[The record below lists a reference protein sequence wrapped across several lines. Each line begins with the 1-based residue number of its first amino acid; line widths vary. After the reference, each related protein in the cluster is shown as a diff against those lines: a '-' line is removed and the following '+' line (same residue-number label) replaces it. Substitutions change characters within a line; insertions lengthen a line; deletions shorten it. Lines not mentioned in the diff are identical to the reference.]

1 MSEYNEKLRYVR
13 HFAEKCDLG
22 TWPEMTSAV
31 EHSQCLLI
39 NFNIFNCKKNCVAWQ
54 L

>member
-1 MSEYNEKLRYVR
+1 MALRYVML
-13 HFAEKCDLG
+13 KKSDLG

-39 NFNIFNCKKNCVAWQ
+39 KFNIFNDQKNTVSHDNCSST
-54 L
+54 